1 MFFFYLHDY
10 VLYMHCL
17 PSPGSWCTLWTALVL
32 LWTSS
37 SCTSWQLLCFHSL
50 VSAHTQ
56 HTHTHTA
63 FNDMHVYVAHTPLH
77 QYHTYEH
84 TCMSSKCSQMNALY
98 TLKRFHVN
106 TFSFTGFYL
115 YGTGNNIVSDHLKAL
130 SFESLTS
137 ILGKE
142 PFYRWFPLPD
152 IAFHTAFNFLMCVS
166 QGNVYSNLL

>member
-1 MFFFYLHDY
+1 MHVCKRTLCVMFVHALTAVPR
-10 VLYMHCL
+10 VLMHIVNSL
-17 PSPGSWCTLWTALVL
+17 SPIVDVL
-32 LWTSS
+32 LLYILTIALFSLIGQ
-37 SCTSWQLLCFHSL
+37 CT
-50 VSAHTQ
+50 HTT

-142 PFYRWFPLPD
+142 PFVQMVPTSRHSISYCLQL
-152 IAFHTAFNFLMCVS
+152 FNVCEPRQCL
-166 QGNVYSNLL
+166 Q